1 MGLAGLPGSQLVG
14 KSVSGNFKLSDILP
28 QLTVPE
34 SFVVLLM
41 KSPKS
46 APAQFSNKLL
56 SPPTSLPTFL
66 PPSLSPFA
74 VFVWLHISTAAA
86 AAAASAH
93 SSLSPLLL
101 LNL

>member
-56 SPPTSLPTFL
+56 SPPPSLP
-66 PPSLSPFA
+66 LSRPFA
-74 VFVWLHISTAAA
+74 VFVWLHIST

>member
-56 SPPTSLPTFL
+56 SPPTSLPTSL
-66 PPSLSPFA
+66 PLSLSPFA

-86 AAAASAH
+86 AASAH

>member
-56 SPPTSLPTFL
+56 SPPTSLPTSR
-66 PPSLSPFA
+66 PPCLSPFA

-86 AAAASAH
+86 AAASAH